1 MKLNAKYKSTV
12 FTALFSDKA
21 NLLELYNAV
30 KGSSYNDPKE
40 ITIKTLRGIF
50 FMDKINDIAFIIANT
65 LIVLIE
71 HQSTI
76 NLNMPLRFLLYMAR
90 LYEKVISPKAIYR
103 ECRIKIPK
111 PQFIVLYNGPKD
123 IPDEA
128 ELKLSDAFKDLKDGE
143 NPMLDLTVT
152 VYNVNLGHNEDI
164 LKKSENLRGYAR
176 LVSLMREAVKKV
188 PRKKAVKEVIQYCI
202 NNQILSTFIAEHAS
216 EVENMLLTEWN
227 WGDAKE
233 VWQEEAD
240 QRGYERG
247 QEETQKEFHQK
258 QLESARK
265 MKAAGLPLTQIS
277 EFTGLS
283 TKEIEKA

>member
-21 NLLELYNAV
+21 NLLELYNAI
-30 KGSSYNDPKE
+30 KGSNYDDATK
-40 ITIKTLRGIF
+40 ITIKTLRDIF
-50 FMDKINDIAFIIANT
+50 FMDKINDIAFILDNT
-65 LIVLIE
+65 LILLIE

-90 LYEKVISPKAIYR
+90 LYEKVVSPKTIYR
-103 ECRIKIPK
+103 ENRIKIPK
-111 PQFIVLYNGPKD
+111 PQFIVLYNGAKD
-123 IPDEA
+123 IPDE
-128 ELKLSDAFKDLKDGE
+128 EVLKLSDAFKDLEDGE

-152 VYNVNLGHNEDI
+152 VYNVNQGHNEEI

-176 LVSLMREAVKKV
+176 LVSLMREAVKKL
-188 PRKKAVKEVIQYCI
+188 PRKEAVKEVIRYCI
-202 NNQILSTFIAEHAS
+202 NNQILSKFIAEHAS

-227 WGDAKE
+227 WNDAKE

-247 QEETQKEFHQK
+247 QEETQQK
-258 QLESARK
+258 AARK
-265 MKAAGLPLTQIS
+265 FKEMGMPVEQIAAGM
-277 EFTGLS
+277 GLS
-283 TKEIEKA
+283 VEEIEKA